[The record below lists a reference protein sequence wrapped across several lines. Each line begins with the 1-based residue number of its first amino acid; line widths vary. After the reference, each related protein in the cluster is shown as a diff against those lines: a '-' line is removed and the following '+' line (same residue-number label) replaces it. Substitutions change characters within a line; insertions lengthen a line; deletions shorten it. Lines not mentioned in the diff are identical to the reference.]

1 MDLIGALSG
10 AAGAAG
16 EAGNPNAWD
25 ISKAYYDAGDD
36 AGDVST
42 TRYTTFSGAGI
53 PNPRGVYIRADGT
66 KAYVI
71 NTFDDSVYEYDFNYP
86 WAFNSLTLV
95 QNFSV
100 SAQESDPSDVFFKS
114 DGTKMYVIGKIGD
127 DVNEYSLSTAWDI
140 STASYVQNFSVST
153 EETFP
158 EALFFKP
165 DGTKMYV
172 IGTSGDD
179 VNQYDLSSA
188 WDISTASYVQNFSV
202 SGQEANPS
210 GIAFL
215 GDGTKMYVIGT
226 SGDDVNQY
234 DLSSAWDISTA
245 SYVQNFSVSSQT
257 SAPTGLFFIANGSM
271 FFVNDDINS
280 TTHQY
285 FIGGFSVATEETVP
299 TGIAF
304 KSDGTKMY
312 VTGTAGDDVNEYDLS
327 TAWDITTASYLQ
339 NFSIAGQETN
349 PSDLFFKSDGT
360 KMYIVG
366 VAGDDI
372 NEYDLSTPW
381 DVSTASYLQNKAL
394 GGTPRGISFKD
405 DGSKVY
411 IADSTADNINEYD
424 LSTAWDVS
432 TATFLQALSVAA
444 QVGNTHGIFFKPDGT
459 KMYLSDDFGN
469 AIFEYDLST
478 PWDVSTGSFT
488 SKLGL
493 VAKGPQGMYFRD
505 NGEEFFVISNNVD
518 RVLKYT
524 ISPD

>member
-86 WAFNSLTLV
+86 WAFNSLTTV
-95 QNFSV
+95 QDFSV

-114 DGTKMYVIGKIGD
+114 DGTKMYVIGKSGD

-153 EETFP
+153 EETAP

-165 DGTKMYV
+165 DGTKMY
-172 IGTSGDD
+172 ILGDQGKD
-179 VNQYDLSSA
+179 INEYDLSTP
-188 WDISTASYVQNFSV
+188 WDVSTASFLQSFSV
-202 SGQEANPS
+202 SAQEVSPR

-215 GDGTKMYVIGT
+215 GDGTKMYVTGI

-234 DLSSAWDISTA
+234 DLSTAWDISTA

-257 SAPTGLFFIANGSM
+257 SAPHGLFFIANGSM
-271 FFVNDDINS
+271 FFVNDDTNS

-285 FIGGFSVATEETVP
+285 FIGGFIVSTEETVP
-299 TGIAF
+299 NGISF
-304 KSDGTKMY
+304 KPDGTKMY
-312 VTGTAGDDVNEYDLS
+312 VVGQSGDDVNEYDLS
-327 TAWDITTASYLQ
+327 TAWNITTASYLQ
-339 NFSIAGQETN
+339 NFSVAGQETV
-349 PSDLFFKSDGT
+349 PSDLFFKPDGT

-366 VAGDDI
+366 IAGDDI

-394 GGTPRGISFKD
+394 GGAPRGISFKD

-411 IADSTADNINEYD
+411 IADSISEDIDEYN

-432 TATFLQALSVAA
+432 SATFLQSLSVAA

-459 KMYLSDDFGN
+459 KMYLSDDLAD
-469 AIFEYDLST
+469 AIVEYTLST

-493 VAKGPQGMYFRD
+493 VGTNPQGMYFRD
-505 NGEEFFVISNNVD
+505 NGEEFFVISANAD